1 MNKIF
6 LPNGMEAS
14 EAVYAETPILEYNSN
29 PYIQALP
36 PIKNKEDIIKSLMIN
51 QPFDVN
57 ERNLDSSIRVHLI
70 QRIYKVF
77 QPLPIHIRVWNTI
90 DTLIRQGYVAR
101 NPFSKEY
108 RRFVNETGK
117 QIINRTFDINSRTNF
132 RTTASCGLLI
142 GFSGMG
148 KSTVTNLTVSS
159 IPQIICHNEYNS
171 MNFNQIQLPWLKLE
185 APFNSS
191 PKALAH
197 QFFMKIDELLGTDN
211 FKRSISRNLST
222 DSMMSLMG
230 AVANNIGLGLL
241 IIDELQNL
249 NRGGT
254 SQIMN
259 FLVSLINLFGVPIL
273 FIGTPA
279 SYDIFQ
285 SELRISRR
293 VTGNGEIIW
302 NNMDN
307 NEEFKLLLKGLWRYQ
322 WTQKQVSLTDE
333 MIDLI
338 YFHTQGISDLVV
350 KLFVNCQY
358 LAITTGKEEITKEL
372 VSKVAEQEFKL
383 MKSMIE
389 AIRSGNPYKTQQY
402 EDIRRLGVKC
412 VARESV
418 NNNLKLAKEDEKVIK
433 DKTINKLNDKRKS
446 IKINSLSDDDLRKC
460 IHEGKVKGKGPH
472 DVLNENGYIDSLVL
486 FQEDDKL

>member
-14 EAVYAETPILEYNSN
+14 EAIYSELPILEYNSN

-36 PIKNKEDIIKSLMIN
+36 QIKSKEEIIKSLMIN
-51 QPFDVN
+51 QPFDVK
-57 ERNLDSSIRVHLI
+57 EREFDSSIRIHLI

-77 QPLPIHIRVWNTI
+77 LALPIHVRVWNNI
-90 DTLIRQGYVAR
+90 NTLIRQGYVAR

-117 QIINRTFDINSRTNF
+117 QIINRTFDINSRPSF
-132 RTTASCGLLI
+132 RTTASCGLLV
-142 GFSGMG
+142 GHSGMG
-148 KSTVTNLTVSS
+148 KSTVTNLTVSC
-159 IPQIICHNEYNS
+159 IPEIICHNEYNG
-171 MNFNQIQLPWLKLE
+171 MNFNQIQLSWLKLE

-191 PKALAH
+191 PKSLAH
-197 QFFMKIDELLGTDN
+197 QFFIKIDELLGTDN
-211 FKRSISRNLST
+211 FKRSVSRNLST

-230 AVANNIGLGLL
+230 KVANNVGLGML
-241 IIDELQNL
+241 IIDELQHL

-302 NNMDN
+302 NNMSND
-307 NEEFKLLLKGLWRYQ
+307 EEFRLLLKGLWRYQ
-322 WTQKQVSLTDE
+322 WTRKPVVLTDE
-333 MIDLI
+333 IVNLFY
-338 YFHTQGISDLVV
+338 YFTQGISDLVV

-358 LAITTGKEEITKEL
+358 VAITTGKEEITKEL
-372 VSKVAEQEFKL
+372 IAKVAEQEFKL
-383 MKSMIE
+383 MKPMIE
-389 AIRSGNPYKTQQY
+389 AIRSGNTYKIQQY
-402 EDIRRLGVKC
+402 EDIRRLDINNVVEEKKPNIKVVKK
-412 VARESV
+412 AKSV
-418 NNNLKLAKEDEKVIK
+418 VDDKKVK
-433 DKTINKLNDKRKS
+433 NPLINKIKS
-446 IKINSLSDDDLRKC
+446 IKVKDLNDDDLRKI
-460 IHEGKVKGKGPH
+460 IHEGELKGKSSYNT
-472 DVLNENGYIDSLVL
+472 LNENGYIDDMSY
-486 FQEDDKL
+486 FQDGVKL